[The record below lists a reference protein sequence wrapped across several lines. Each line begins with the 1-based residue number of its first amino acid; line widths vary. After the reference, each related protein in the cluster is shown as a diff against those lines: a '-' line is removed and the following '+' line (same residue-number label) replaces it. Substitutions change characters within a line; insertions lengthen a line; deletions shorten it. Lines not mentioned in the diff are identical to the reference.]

1 VTGEPRHQHGSS
13 GHALGPRPSAEQER
27 ALVGAAQQGDR
38 DALATLLRLHEAQIY
53 ATCVRMLGDREQ
65 ARDLT
70 QDTMVRLIEA
80 LHGFDGRARFAT
92 WMTRIA
98 MNVCL
103 SHLRKQR
110 LRRHASLDGSPT
122 PGDSGTSQPRAATLE
137 QSREPA
143 GGSRIESDEQAARL
157 SEALG
162 AIDPEARAILILRDM
177 RGLDYKQI
185 AETLEVALGTV
196 KSRIFRARAALREA
210 MERLESPEASVA
222 DAQPQRE
229 SAR

>member
-1 VTGEPRHQHGSS
+1 MSRDGSMKHEPDSARP
-13 GHALGPRPSAEQER
+13 ARPSLEQER
-27 ALVGAAQQGDR
+27 ALVADAQRGDR
-38 DALATLLRLHEAQIY
+38 DALAALLHAHEAQIF

-80 LHGFDGRARFAT
+80 LDGFDGRARFAT

-110 LRRHASLDGSPT
+110 LRRHASLDASPSRGSERST
-122 PGDSGTSQPRAATLE
+122 PAPGTTLE
-137 QSREPA
+137 QGREPHGA
-143 GGSRIESDEQAARL
+143 SRVELSDDTARL
-157 SEALG
+157 RRALG
-162 AIDPEARAILILRDM
+162 RLDPDARAILILRDM
-177 RGLDYKQI
+177 RGLDYRQI
-185 AETLEVALGTV
+185 AETLDVALGTV

-210 MERLESPEASVA
+210 MERLEEPAEVA
-222 DAQPQRE
+222 QERE
-229 SAR
+229 SSA